1 MRYDVRQETHQAL
14 LLNNVGGEGRR
25 RLVRGKHTRLPR
37 RCRRLR
43 LLVGPT
49 EVRGSAIA
57 MDDYL
62 KEVSYPRWSSE
73 DSTHTNVR
81 FSLGV
86 ALFALPP

>member
-14 LLNNVGGEGRR
+14 LLNNVGGEGRQSPSR

-57 MDDYL
+57 MDDY
-62 KEVSYPRWSSE
+62 
-73 DSTHTNVR
+73 
-81 FSLGV
+81 
-86 ALFALPP
+86 